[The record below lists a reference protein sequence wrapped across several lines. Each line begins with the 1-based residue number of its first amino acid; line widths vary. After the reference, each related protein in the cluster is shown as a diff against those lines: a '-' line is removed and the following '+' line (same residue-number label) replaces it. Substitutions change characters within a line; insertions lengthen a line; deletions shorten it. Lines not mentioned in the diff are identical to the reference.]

1 MSASSSGFQSSLP
14 LLLVSKNLLDMVRNS
29 SEAKDLS
36 VREREALQKEVESI
50 LTDNQLSEE
59 VKAASLRTISS
70 RFRYTRFVNIV
81 EEMELN
87 LFPDSQKGVL
97 YELLENAKSLDGNRL
112 LLTTHSPYVIS
123 YLTLAVKAE
132 SLARMAEGNTVLRA
146 RINEIVP
153 EHSQIASSDVVVY
166 EMDNGKACRLDDY
179 EGLPSDDNFLNE
191 RLNDTNVSF
200 DALLEIEDELR
211 G

>member
-1 MSASSSGFQSSLP
+1 
-14 LLLVSKNLLDMVRNS
+14 
-29 SEAKDLS
+29 
-36 VREREALQKEVESI
+36 
-50 LTDNQLSEE
+50 LSEE